1 MHELSIIQ
9 EVVAAAER
17 AAGEASAVRVK
28 EVTLRV
34 GALAGVVEDA
44 LEFSYGVATRNT
56 LLAGSRLVVKH
67 VPVVVYCA
75 RCRCEVELPGIQALR
90 CPGCGALCAD
100 VRSGRELE
108 VESLVIETDQ

>member
-1 MHELSIIQ
+1 M
-9 EVVAAAER
+9 VAAAER
-17 AAGEASAVRVK
+17 AAREASAVGVK

-34 GALAGVVEDA
+34 GALAGVVEES

-67 VPVVVYCA
+67 VPVVVFCAACA
-75 RCRCEVELPGIQALR
+75 RDAELPGIQALR
-90 CPGCGALCAD
+90 CPGCGALCGD

-108 VESLVIETDQ
+108 LESVVVEIDE